1 MGTQQLG
8 QYMARA
14 VVGNDAHGQPICG
27 MRESKEKGT
36 KHIFVL
42 FEIMEGAHKG
52 RRYGWEGWL
61 GENSMDRTLEAL
73 TYCGVEPG
81 TNDPDGKPVSL
92 SNLYGLDR
100 NIVPVVLEEEEYK
113 DPTSGQPRKRIR
125 VAWVNNPERG
135 LSIHKPV
142 ESVEADAFA
151 ARMQGAFMAAAARRQ
166 QGKSQRPSA
175 DDTKFD
181 FGANAP
187 QSASAQAAPE
197 QNAPAQQSLPTS
209 TPISEEAKSPNP
221 AAGY

>member
-14 VVGNDAHGQPICG
+14 VVGNDAHGQPVCG
-27 MRESKEKGT
+27 LRESKEKGT

-42 FEIMEGAHKG
+42 FEIQEGQYKG

-61 GENSMDRTLEAL
+61 GENSIDRTLEAL

-100 NIVPVVLEEEEYK
+100 NVVPVVLEEEEYK
-113 DPTSGQPRKRIR
+113 DPTTDQPRKRIR
-125 VAWVNNPERG
+125 VAWVNNPDRG
-135 LSIHKPV
+135 LSVHKAV

-151 ARMQGAFMAAAARRQ
+151 SRMQGAFMAAAARRQ
-166 QGKSQRPSA
+166 QTKAAPAAQ
-175 DDTKFD
+175 DTKFD

-187 QSASAQAAPE
+187 QGQQQGAPVQQAQQPAQAT
-197 QNAPAQQSLPTS
+197 L
-209 TPISEEAKSPNP
+209 PISAEAQKPNP

>member
-27 MRESKEKGT
+27 LRESKEKGS
-36 KHIFVL
+36 KHIFAL
-42 FEIMEGAHKG
+42 FEIMEGQYKG

-61 GENSMDRTLEAL
+61 GENSVDRTLEAL

-100 NIVPVVLEEEEYK
+100 NVVPVVLEEEEYK
-113 DPTSGQPRKRIR
+113 DPTTDQPRKRIR
-125 VAWVNNPERG
+125 VAWVNNPDRG
-135 LSIHKPV
+135 LSIHKAV

-151 ARMQGAFMAAAARRQ
+151 SRMQGAFLAAAQRRQ
-166 QGKSQRPSA
+166 QTKAAPAAQDA
-175 DDTKFD
+175 KFD

-187 QSASAQAAPE
+187 SEQKQEAQA
-197 QNAPAQQSLPTS
+197 QL
-209 TPISEEAKSPNP
+209 PISEEAQKPNS